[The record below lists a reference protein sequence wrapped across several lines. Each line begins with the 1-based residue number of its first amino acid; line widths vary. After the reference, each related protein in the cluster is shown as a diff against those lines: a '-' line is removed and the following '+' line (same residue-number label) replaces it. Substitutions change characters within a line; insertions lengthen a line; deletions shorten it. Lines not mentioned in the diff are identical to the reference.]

1 MTNSTTE
8 ILTKKVMKPHYR
20 RGYYRM
26 LKNGKM
32 IYIRDY
38 IVREEEYY
46 QQNTVSPTDYYNRNN
61 KDGKKIQSAV
71 LFEYVGNKRSFYKR
85 TQTLLKERIE
95 SEKIKTIVVPFTGS
109 GSDFLNIAPKMICK
123 EKRTVVLNDL
133 NPSIVN
139 LFRTI
144 RDNKVELIHEIES
157 IINDQKSLIG
167 LNPALEDYQ
176 LFHKMLRE
184 ELHDLELNKIMGV
197 RRSALFMIIMNTT
210 FGGNYEWKNGK
221 SHVGISTDLKKFQ
234 KYSKTIDKIEMYSF
248 YMDKYEVIV
257 ENEDYAD
264 ILKKYDSLTTLFLI
278 DPPYLRQDADV
289 LVSTAVTYGNPDF
302 PHHECITN
310 VKNLKGQVI
319 YHNYRNQVQTVM
331 FEQNTRFKHVEHEK
345 VINNQKSVNG
355 DDKPMCVEV
364 IYFTTDK
371 PKKRRVKRQITVSAP
386 NNNIY
391 FRPSVQSPI
400 VVSA

>member
-8 ILTKKVMKPHYR
+8 ILTKRVMKPHYR
-20 RGYYRM
+20 RGYNRM
-26 LKNGKM
+26 LNNGKM

-46 QQNTVSPTDYYNRNN
+46 QQHTISPTDYYNRNN
-61 KDGKKIQSAV
+61 PDGKTIKSAV

-109 GSDFLNIAPKMICK
+109 GSDFLNVAPKMICK

-144 RDNKVELIHEIES
+144 RDDKESLIREIET
-157 IINDQKSLIG
+157 IIDGQNSLVG
-167 LNPALEDYQ
+167 SNPTLSDYQ

-184 ELHDLELNKIMGV
+184 ELNNLELKNIMDI
-197 RRSALFMIIMNTT
+197 RRAALFMICMNTT
-210 FGGNYEWKNGK
+210 FGGNYEWKNGR
-221 SHVGISTDLKKFQ
+221 SHVGVATDIRKFQ
-234 KYSKTIDKIEMYSF
+234 KYSKSIEKIEMYSF
-248 YMDKYEVIV
+248 YMDKYVVII
-257 ENEDYAD
+257 ENEDYSV
-264 ILKKYDSLTTLFLI
+264 ILKKYDSSTTLFLI
-278 DPPYLRQDADV
+278 DPPYLKQDADV

-302 PHHECITN
+302 PHHECITK
-310 VKNLKGQVI
+310 VKNLRASVI
-319 YHNYRNQVQTVM
+319 YHNYRHPIQSMM
-331 FEQNTRFKHVEHEK
+331 FEQNPRFKHVEHEK
-345 VINNQKSVNG
+345 VINNHKSES
-355 DDKPMCVEV
+355 DTKKARCVEV

-371 PKKRRVKRQITVSAP
+371 KKKRYGNIQTTSPIP
-386 NNNIY
+386 NNNVH
-391 FRPSVQSPI
+391 FQPSVQPSI

>member
-1 MTNSTTE
+1 MTNSITVTPTT
-8 ILTKKVMKPHYR
+8 KRMKPHYR
-20 RGYYRM
+20 RGYSRM
-26 LKNGKM
+26 LNNGKT

-38 IVREEEYY
+38 IVYEEEYY
-46 QQNTVSPTDYYNRNN
+46 QQHTISPTDYYNRHNP
-61 KDGKKIQSAV
+61 DGKKIQSAV
-71 LFEYVGNKRSFYKR
+71 LFEYVGNKRAFYKR

-95 SEKIKTIVVPFTGS
+95 SEKINTIVVPFTGS
-109 GSDFLNIAPKMICK
+109 GSDFLNVAPKMIRE

-139 LFRTI
+139 LFKTI
-144 RDNKVELIHEIES
+144 RDNKKELIREIET
-157 IINDQKSLIG
+157 IINDQKSLVG
-167 LNPALEDYQ
+167 SNPTLSDYQ

-184 ELHDLELNKIMGV
+184 ELHVLELKKIMGI
-197 RRSALFMIIMNTT
+197 RRAALFIIIMNTT

-248 YMDKYEVIV
+248 YMEKYEVIV
-257 ENEDYAD
+257 ENEDYTA
-264 ILKKYDSLTTLFLI
+264 ILKKYDNSTTLFLI
-278 DPPYLRQDADV
+278 DPPYLKQDADV

-310 VKNLKGQVI
+310 VKKLKAQVI
-319 YHNYRNQVQTVM
+319 YHNYRNQIQTVM
-331 FEQNTRFKHVEHEK
+331 FEQNTRFEYVEHEK
-345 VINNQKSVNG
+345 VINNQKSISGN
-355 DDKPMCVEV
+355 DKPICIEV

-371 PKKRRVKRQITVSAP
+371 PKKRRVKRQITVWTP
-386 NNNIY
+386 NNNVH

-400 VVSA
+400 IVSA

>member
-1 MTNSTTE
+1 MTNSITE
-8 ILTKKVMKPHYR
+8 ILTKKAMKPHYR

-26 LKNGKM
+26 LNNGKM

-46 QQNTVSPTDYYNRNN
+46 QQHTVSPTDYYNQHNPE
-61 KDGKKIQSAV
+61 GKKIQSAV

-95 SEKIKTIVVPFTGS
+95 SEKINTIVVPFTGS
-109 GSDFLNIAPKMICK
+109 GSDFLNIAPKMIRDK
-123 EKRTVVLNDL
+123 KRTVILNDL

-144 RDNKVELIHEIES
+144 RDNKNELISEIKT
-157 IINDQKSLIG
+157 IIDDQKSLVSS
-167 LNPALEDYQ
+167 NPTLSDYQ

-184 ELHDLELNKIMGV
+184 ELHNLELNKIMGI
-197 RRSALFMIIMNTT
+197 RRAALFLIIMNTT

-248 YMDKYEVIV
+248 YMEKYEVIV
-257 ENEDYAD
+257 ENEDYED

-278 DPPYLRQDADV
+278 D
-289 LVSTAVTYGNPDF
+289 
-302 PHHECITN
+302 HHIF
-310 VKNLKGQVI
+310 V
-319 YHNYRNQVQTVM
+319 RM
-331 FEQNTRFKHVEHEK
+331 
-345 VINNQKSVNG
+345 
-355 DDKPMCVEV
+355 
-364 IYFTTDK
+364 
-371 PKKRRVKRQITVSAP
+371 
-386 NNNIY
+386 
-391 FRPSVQSPI
+391 
-400 VVSA
+400 